1 MLLQKYL
8 KVMDLKS
15 KFNKYNIMQLISI
28 AETNS
33 DYTDHAKNIAIDII
47 NSKEKKEDI
56 NIKNVAVEYWKL
68 YIEENIKSIILN
80 KTLPKSHFLN
90 DNEMREVLKSE
101 FNKWKEKQELFGID
115 VTKYWATF

>member
-1 MLLQKYL
+1 
-8 KVMDLKS
+8 MDLKS

-80 KTLPKSHFLN
+80 KILPKSHFLN
-90 DNEMREVLKSE
+90 DNEMREVLKFE

>member
-1 MLLQKYL
+1 
-8 KVMDLKS
+8 MDLKN
-15 KFNKYNIMQLISI
+15 KFNGYNIMQLISI

-47 NSKEKKEDI
+47 NSKEENEDI
-56 NIKNVAVEYWKL
+56 NIKKMAAKYWKL

-80 KTLPKSHFLN
+80 KTLPKSHYLN

-101 FNKWKEKQELFGID
+101 FKKWKEKQELFGID